1 MTTVKV
7 ITYKTKPE
15 SADENARLI
24 GAVYAELATEKPEGL
39 RYATFRLDDGVS
51 FVHVALL
58 DGDVNPLTT
67 SAAFGEFQA
76 DIGNRVAEGPIPA
89 DATVVG
95 SYRLLP
101 E

>member
-1 MTTVKV
+1 MTVKV

-24 GAVYAELATEKPEGL
+24 GAVYAELAKEQPEGL
-39 RYATFRLDDGVS
+39 KYATFRLDDGVS

-58 DGDVNPLTT
+58 DGAVNPLST
-67 SAAFGEFQA
+67 SAAFAEFQA
-76 DIGNRVAEGPIPA
+76 AIASRVADGPVPS

>member
-1 MTTVKV
+1 MTVKI

-15 SADENARLI
+15 SAEENARLVE
-24 GAVYAELATEKPEGL
+24 AVYTELAREKPEGIK
-39 RYATFRLDDGVS
+39 YATFRLDDGVS

-58 DGDVNPLTT
+58 DGEVNPL
-67 SAAFGEFQA
+67 SKSVAFGEFQSE
-76 DIGNRVAEGPIPA
+76 IGSRLAEGPSPS

-95 SYRLLP
+95 SYLLLP

>member
-1 MTTVKV
+1 MTVKV

-24 GAVYAELATEKPEGL
+24 GAVYDELAKEGPEGL
-39 RYATFRLDDGVS
+39 KYATFRLDDGVS

-58 DGDVNPLTT
+58 DGEVNPLST

-76 DIGNRVAEGPIPA
+76 DIASRLAEGPTPS